1 MPARWVRV
9 AIRESESPART
20 RYSSADAAADFL
32 GSATRGGSGAAATGL
47 GMAGFLSA
55 GRATVAGGSKAGF
68 AVGDAI
74 AGAAGAAR
82 AAGAAGT
89 GAAAIARLLGGSNN
103 KVYSRTR
110 RPVDQV
116 NSKITSTNGS

>member
-1 MPARWVRV
+1 MPARCVRV

-20 RYSSADAAADFL
+20 RYSSADAVADFL
-32 GSATRGGSGAAATGL
+32 ASATRGGNGAAATGF
-47 GMAGFLSA
+47 GIAGFLSA
-55 GRATVAGGSKAGF
+55 GRATIAGGSEAGPGL
-68 AVGDAI
+68 GDAI
-74 AGAAGAAR
+74 AGAAGAA
-82 AAGAAGT
+82 GATGT

-116 NSKITSTNGS
+116 SSKITSTNGS

>member
-1 MPARWVRV
+1 MPARCVRV

-32 GSATRGGSGAAATGL
+32 GSATRGGNGAAATGFDI
-47 GMAGFLSA
+47 AGFLSA
-55 GRATVAGGSKAGF
+55 GRATIARGSEAGPGL
-68 AVGDAI
+68 GDAI
-74 AGAAGAAR
+74 AG